1 MDIKNTTGSS
11 YMGWQLQSRQ
21 CQTDVSVSKSYLQDV
36 KRKRAKVIR
45 TEVPCGLAYRSPDY
59 VGTSQWMSGRK
70 EWKHTLHSRGTAHRT
85 TTQLCPLTGVNLA
98 PGLQKLQGNFIQQD
112 ISSLWTTPKAKLQ
125 TVPPNI
131 SRATLWC

>member
-1 MDIKNTTGSS
+1 MDIKSTTESS

-21 CQTDVSVSKSYLQDV
+21 CQTDVSVSKSSLQD
-36 KRKRAKVIR
+36 AK
-45 TEVPCGLAYRSPDY
+45 EKKEKLDPMAGPCGLAYRSPDY

-70 EWKHTLHSRGTAHRT
+70 EWKHTSHSRGTAHRT

-125 TVPPNI
+125 TVQPNI
-131 SRATLWC
+131 SRVMLWC